1 LILSPVAKISSTL
14 PLAQLAC
21 GKERYSG
28 VASTGVR
35 SSGVQ
40 EFRSSGVQ
48 EFRSSGVQEF
58 RSHWRLKKDC
68 KSKG

>member
-28 VASTGVR
+28 VASTGVQEFRSSGVQDFR

-48 EFRSSGVQEF
+48 EFRSSGVI
-58 RSHWRLKKDC
+58 
-68 KSKG
+68 GA